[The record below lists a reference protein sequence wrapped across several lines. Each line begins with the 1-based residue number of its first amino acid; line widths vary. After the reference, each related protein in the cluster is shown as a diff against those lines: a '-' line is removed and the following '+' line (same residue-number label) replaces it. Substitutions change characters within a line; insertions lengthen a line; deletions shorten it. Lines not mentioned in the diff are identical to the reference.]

1 MEGRTVPTRTL
12 AYMCSG
18 TSPDASVIVKTEE
31 DIFFFSLKNTLAWVF
46 LLELGLCK
54 NCAE

>member
-18 TSPDASVIVKTEE
+18 TSPDASVIMKTEQ
-31 DIFFFSLKNTLAWVF
+31 DIFFFFFEEYTGMGIFVGTWTL
-46 LLELGLCK
+46 
-54 NCAE
+54 